1 VADGRSLEER
11 VRELEDRAAITELVH
26 AYNLATDDRDWEAF
40 AELFA
45 PDARLGPYRGRDEVV
60 RVLRE
65 LREEHGRTRHVAHG
79 QVLEFTGPDEA
90 SGTVVASSEIDMK
103 GTTHAVAVRY
113 LDRYA
118 RVDGRWRFVRRKAL
132 FSYVIPVADL
142 SEAMTAPDPVRW
154 PGRERSASDL

>member
-1 VADGRSLEER
+1 
-11 VRELEDRAAITELVH
+11 VRKLEDRAALAELVH
-26 AYNLATDDRDWEAF
+26 AYNLAMDDRDWEAL

-45 PDARLGPYRGRDEVV
+45 PDARLGPHSGADAVV
-60 RVLRE
+60 GVLRE
-65 LREEHGRTRHVAHG
+65 MREEHGRTRHVAHG

-90 SGTVVASSEIDMK
+90 SGTVAASSQIDMR

-132 FSYVIPVADL
+132 FSYVIPVGDL
-142 SEAMTAPDPVRW
+142 AEAMTSPDPVRW
-154 PGRERSASDL
+154 PGRERTAPDL